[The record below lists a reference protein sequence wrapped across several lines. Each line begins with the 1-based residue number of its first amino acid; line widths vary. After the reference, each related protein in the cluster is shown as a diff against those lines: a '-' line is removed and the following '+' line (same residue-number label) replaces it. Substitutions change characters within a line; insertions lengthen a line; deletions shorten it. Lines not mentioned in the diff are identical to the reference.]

1 MSASSHT
8 AFEPVAPTEREA
20 VLAEESSRALS
31 PYVHEAEA
39 QAIRVIEDGTA
50 SGTIIIPA
58 VALRLLV
65 DILSHMAKGNAV
77 TIIPV
82 HAELTT
88 QEAAICS
95 TCLGLSWSSYSTRD
109 KSLTERWGHVVVC
122 STKTSS
128 TTKEGLTRRG
138 FRPSKSLR
146 RRRKSSAWA
155 TKRQPKTPYTTHR
168 LNPAPP
174 RLPEHLALTDIQAS
188 WTDEIHDEWL
198 RKIWTIAPI

>member
-31 PYVHEAEA
+31 PYVQGAEA

-50 SGTIIIPA
+50 SSTITIPA
-58 VALRLLV
+58 VAFRLLV

-88 QEAAICS
+88 QEAADLLNVSRPFLVKLLDSGKIPYRKV
-95 TCLGLSWSSYSTRD
+95 G
-109 KSLTERWGHVVVC
+109 
-122 STKTSS
+122 
-128 TTKEGLTRRG
+128 TRR
-138 FRPSKSLR
+138 RVLYKDVLNYKR
-146 RRRKSSAWA
+146 RIDE
-155 TKRQPKTPYTTHR
+155 KRLQT
-168 LNPAPP
+168 L
-174 RLPEHLALTDIQAS
+174 EELASQAQ
-188 WTDEIHDEWL
+188 EL
-198 RKIWTIAPI
+198 GMGY